1 MSFKRHIIKE
11 RFDISVTASD
21 ETFKGE
27 FELDKNANFLI
38 GLLLTSDRDESLF
51 YRGSQKIQLNDIELF
66 PEGFESKLLMSGLNV
81 EPDRRMITLG
91 ELPTG
96 NGRLDIVY
104 RDIDHAYANFVPY
117 RVTVYAFSVVEKSI
131 SQRHEKDD
139 HSPD

>member
-27 FELDKNANFLI
+27 FELDKNANFLVGI
-38 GLLLTSDRDESLF
+38 LITSDRDELLF

-66 PEGFESKLLMSGLNV
+66 PEGFESKLLMSGLNC

-96 NGRLDIVY
+96 NGKLDIVY
-104 RDIDHAYANFVPY
+104 KDRDHVSAVFTPY
-117 RVTVYAFSVVEKSI
+117 RVTIYAFSVVEKSEI
-131 SQRHEKDD
+131 PHHEKDNNT
-139 HSPD
+139 SG